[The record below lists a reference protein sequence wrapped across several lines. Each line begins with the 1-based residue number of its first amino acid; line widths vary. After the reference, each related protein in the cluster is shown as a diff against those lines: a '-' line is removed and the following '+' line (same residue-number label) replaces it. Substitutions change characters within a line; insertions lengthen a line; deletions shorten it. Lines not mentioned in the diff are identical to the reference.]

1 MDEASKSQ
9 ANVAKDADVEATYE
23 TKGYPATNAVDGKN
37 VMESFWG
44 TKGSKNAKDSLTVTF
59 KNGVQNI
66 DDVRLYFYQTSS
78 SQTIAGYSEPSV
90 YTLEYQDEAGAWH
103 VLPNQVRTPTY
114 AGANYNRVQFS
125 KVVAKAIRAT
135 FTPQAGQA
143 IGLKEI
149 QAYETDIVPEGE
161 PTNQAPSVDAYIASS
176 TSSGAQLVGT
186 VKDDGLP
193 SDTLTT
199 TWEQVSGPENGEA
212 KFVDAT
218 AANTTVTFNR
228 EGDYVLKLTAFDG
241 EKTGFKEVTV
251 HGIPSDGTVNVA
263 SQSTASASF
272 TNPYQAKDNAKK
284 VIDGQVLYTNTP
296 NETWN
301 NWGDNTGTEPW
312 LQLAWDGTVPLKKAK
327 LFFWTDGG
335 GVPMVKS
342 WKLQYADENGD
353 WQDVKLAAGQS
364 YTTMQGE
371 GNEVRFAETVE
382 TNKLRVLFP
391 KGAIVGATEFEAYAL
406 DPVSVDGVNRMV
418 QTGSKAADVN
428 LPKTVSAAIRTVPVV
443 T

>member
-1 MDEASKSQ
+1 M
-9 ANVAKDADVEATYE
+9 
-23 TKGYPATNAVDGKN
+23 
-37 VMESFWG
+37 
-44 TKGSKNAKDSLTVTF
+44 
-59 KNGVQNI
+59 
-66 DDVRLYFYQTSS
+66 
-78 SQTIAGYSEPSV
+78 
-90 YTLEYQDEAGAWH
+90 
-103 VLPNQVRTPTY
+103 
-114 AGANYNRVQFS
+114 
-125 KVVAKAIRAT
+125 
-135 FTPQAGQA
+135 
-143 IGLKEI
+143 
-149 QAYETDIVPEGE
+149 PEGE
-161 PTNQAPSVDAYIASS
+161 PTNQAPSVDAYVASS

-406 DPVSVDGVNRMV
+406 RSGERGWRESYGADWQQGCRCESAEDGECQLYGRFP
-418 QTGSKAADVN
+418 S
-428 LPKTVSAAIRTVPVV
+428 
-443 T
+443 